1 VATPTIINPRLQ
13 QLYACWLD
21 KRGDRR
27 FPARADFDPI
37 ELRFILGNLILV
49 DVIGK
54 QKPDF
59 RIRLHGSNLVSRHGY
74 ELTGKMLS
82 ELPIDEQRKRA
93 QQTFAAVVANG
104 EPLYG
109 HRDQMFGNKWQPY
122 ETLILPLSSNGN
134 DIDVLLVGLI
144 HDDEK

>member
-13 QLYACWLD
+13 KLYASWLA
-21 KRGDRR
+21 KRGGRR

-49 DVIGK
+49 DVVGK
-54 QKPDF
+54 EKPEF
-59 RIRLHGSNLVSRHGY
+59 RIRLHGSNLVARHGY

-93 QQTFAAVVANG
+93 QQTFAAVVTSR
-104 EPLYG
+104 EPLHG

-122 ETLILPLSSNGN
+122 ETLILPLSSNDD